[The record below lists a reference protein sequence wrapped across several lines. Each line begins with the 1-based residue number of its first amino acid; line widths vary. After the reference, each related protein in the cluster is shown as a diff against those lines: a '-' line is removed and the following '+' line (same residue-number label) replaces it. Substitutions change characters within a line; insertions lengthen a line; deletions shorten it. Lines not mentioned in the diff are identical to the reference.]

1 MKLIILFFYLIALC
15 IILIFKSSAS
25 WRIWGIMFKKL
36 RTVIYYVPDLQ
47 AAKAW
52 YSRLIGVQPYFDEV
66 FYVGFDF
73 NGCELGLHPQDETVT
88 IGNQTVSH
96 WAVDEIENCVKKL
109 VAEGATV
116 LYAVADVGGGIKVAT
131 VIDPWGNAVGLIEG
145 V

>member
-1 MKLIILFFYLIALC
+1 MKSVAT
-15 IILIFKSSAS
+15 
-25 WRIWGIMFKKL
+25 MFKKL

-52 YSRLIGVQPYFDEV
+52 YSKLTGVQPYFDEV

-96 WAVDEIENCVKKL
+96 WAVDGIENCVQKL
-109 VAEGATV
+109 IDNGATV
-116 LYAVADVGGGIKVAT
+116 LHPVGDVGGGIKVAT
-131 VIDPWGNAVGLIEG
+131 VIDPWGMRLG
-145 V
+145 